1 MTIYK
6 YFYYFFLTPN
16 PISVLLY
23 HLYMLVIR
31 EYLLNV
37 LSLGYLMS
45 YMGFLQIEI
54 ICLSMEILYYIY
66 IYMHIVLQSIYL
78 RYILL

>member
-37 LSLGYLMS
+37 LSLGHLMS